1 MAVKA
6 LAWIT
11 YFWKMLEGYLQ
22 RLLRPAGKAAKVCDP
37 VECPLQW
44 RLMLHTSD
52 GPASVEFGC
61 FRLEPHRR
69 ERPCQ
74 DNRMAGKRGC
84 G

>member
-6 LAWIT
+6 LAWNT
-11 YFWKMLEGYLQ
+11 YFWKMLEGYTAAM
-22 RLLRPAGKAAKVCDP
+22 LRPAGKAAKVWNP
-37 VECPLQW
+37 LECPLQW
-44 RLMLHTSD
+44 GLMPETSD
-52 GPASVEFGC
+52 ASASVEFGR
-61 FRLEPHRR
+61 FRVEPHRR